1 MARHIRGDDWEAEVL
16 RSPVPVLVDV
26 YSTLCNPCRALAP
39 LIDRLGGE
47 YGDRAKI
54 LKLNLAEGVDIAT
67 ALGVSSVPTVV
78 AFRGG
83 NEVGRLVGLRSEQQY
98 RRLLEQAGVE

>member
-1 MARHIRGDDWEAEVL
+1 MARQIRGADWEAEVL
-16 RSPVPVLVDV
+16 RSPVPVLVDL
-26 YSTLCNPCRALAP
+26 YSKHCNPCQALAP
-39 LIDRLGGE
+39 LIDRLAGE
-47 YGDRAKI
+47 YGGKAKV
-54 LKLNLAEGVDIAT
+54 LKLNIAEGVEVAT

-98 RRLLEQAGVE
+98 RRLLGQAGVE